1 MVGSTSAT
9 MLSGHPSPPAPAFS
23 ELVPPHLVPAR
34 DSLGAGTSFL
44 PHHPPLPSPPSSLSF
59 FVRGKNNGFSFDR
72 PASAGEGRLNWKYVI
87 RQCVKSSDF
96 FAISS
101 SSSPF
106 SSLPLPSSPGRNPLL
121 LIRRRRRRPEQSFLL
136 ARLAMKYRP

>member
-1 MVGSTSAT
+1 MVGSTPAT

-23 ELVPPHLVPAR
+23 ELVPPHPVPAR
-34 DSLGAGTSFL
+34 DSLGAETSFL
-44 PHHPPLPSPPSSLSF
+44 PRPPPPPPPSSLSF

-96 FAISS
+96 FAVFSS
-101 SSSPF
+101 SSS
-106 SSLPLPSSPGRNPLL
+106 LRLTLSPERNPLL
-121 LIRRRRRRPEQSFLL
+121 LIRRRRRRPEQSFPL